1 MGDTRRRGRLDR
13 HIEFLGHLYFIWAWF
28 NGLIAA
34 GLACFAVSALLLARS
49 TTDSQPGTEIA
60 AGVTAGGLLALAAGA
75 AIWAG
80 VHWWTGHALRRFD
93 RNGRLT
99 ALALSIGDS
108 FLLPLGTVLAGYA
121 LWALLQEDARRS
133 FMGYVTTMTN
143 AE

>member
-1 MGDTRRRGRLDR
+1 
-13 HIEFLGHLYFIWAWF
+13 
-28 NGLIAA
+28 
-34 GLACFAVSALLLARS
+34 
-49 TTDSQPGTEIA
+49 
-60 AGVTAGGLLALAAGA
+60 
-75 AIWAG
+75 
-80 VHWWTGHALRRFD
+80 LRRFD

>member
-13 HIEFLGHLYFIWAWF
+13 HIEFLGNLYFIWALF
-28 NGLIAA
+28 NALIAA
-34 GLACFAVSALLLARS
+34 GVTCFAASAVLLAR
-49 TTDSQPGTEIA
+49 TTPDTQPGTEIA
-60 AGVTAGGLLALAAGA
+60 AGVTAGGLLTLGAGA

-80 VHWWTGHALRRFD
+80 VHWWAGRALRRYH
-93 RNGRLT
+93 RNGRLA

-121 LWALLQEDARRS
+121 LWVLLQEDARQRFVVES
-133 FMGYVTTMTN
+133 LPI